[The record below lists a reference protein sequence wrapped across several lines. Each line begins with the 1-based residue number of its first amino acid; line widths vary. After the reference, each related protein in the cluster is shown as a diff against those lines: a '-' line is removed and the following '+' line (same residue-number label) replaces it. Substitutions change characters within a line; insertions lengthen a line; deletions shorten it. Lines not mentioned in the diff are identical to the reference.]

1 MLSAEPPLLD
11 GNSVD
16 HPSPSMS
23 AHSELWLQSY
33 PLCHEEEHWT
43 NKINV
48 TCCAPATGLR
58 PPLWEP
64 LVQQILLRVETEEK
78 EAGPSPVWLVCWCEG
93 PWVLGWWWGF
103 GSVLDWPPTSFS
115 TVTPIAY
122 IKTYSFVETQ
132 HWNTDTSPT
141 ALTHWTWFRPKQLR
155 KNKHFFDYM
164 TAILL
169 RDVAAC
175 GEVIL
180 LKMGYI
186 KETTRTGNC

>member
-1 MLSAEPPLLD
+1 MLRPCNRSAPP
-11 GNSVD
+11 
-16 HPSPSMS
+16 
-23 AHSELWLQSY
+23 
-33 PLCHEEEHWT
+33 
-43 NKINV
+43 
-48 TCCAPATGLR
+48 

>member
-1 MLSAEPPLLD
+1 M
-11 GNSVD
+11 
-16 HPSPSMS
+16 
-23 AHSELWLQSY
+23 
-33 PLCHEEEHWT
+33 
-43 NKINV
+43 
-48 TCCAPATGLR
+48 LR
-58 PPLWEP
+58 PCNRSAPP
-64 LVQQILLRVETEEK
+64 TLRTTGTTDTFK
-78 EAGPSPVWLVCWCEG
+78 
-93 PWVLGWWWGF
+93 GWNRRERGRAISSVVGMLMW
-103 GSVLDWPPTSFS
+103 GSVGFRMVVRVWVSVGLAPTSFS